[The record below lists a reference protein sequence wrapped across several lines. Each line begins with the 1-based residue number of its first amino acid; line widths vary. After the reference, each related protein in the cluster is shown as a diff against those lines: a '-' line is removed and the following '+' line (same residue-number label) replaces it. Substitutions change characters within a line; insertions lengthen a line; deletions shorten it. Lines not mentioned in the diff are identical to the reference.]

1 MCACVPEQRGESDRS
16 LVSRFLLFC
25 YSRGD
30 GREGK
35 KGKKK
40 QTKSCVF
47 FSLFVPPPFPA

>member
-40 QTKSCVF
+40 LTKSCVF